1 MIVANRKRKCYY
13 VFNIIKGDRFMNII
27 VNGCGKIGTSILASL
42 VAEGHDVIAIDNNPH
57 VIAEISNIYDVMCV
71 CGNGTDCDVLSEAG
85 VSNADLVVSVTGS
98 DELNMLSCYLS
109 KKMGAQNTIARIR
122 NPEYNDKSL
131 SFMREQLDISFT
143 LNPELLTSRELFN
156 LLKLPSAAKVETFST
171 RKFEIVEIKL
181 KPDSALDGLKIMDLR
196 NKFKANF
203 LISAVGRGEEAYIP
217 DGNFVLKS
225 GDRICIS
232 ATTIEIIRLMKE
244 MGTQQKSAK
253 KIMILGGGKL
263 AFYLAKKLS
272 EGNNTVTIIE
282 KDPFV
287 CERICELLPK
297 VTVVNA
303 DGTDQE
309 VLLEEGLL
317 SVDAFVS
324 LTGMDEQNILMSA
337 YAQTKGV
344 PKVITKINR
353 EALMPLAEN
362 WGLDTIISPKMAVS
376 NILVQYAR
384 ALENSQGS
392 SVETLYKLMDEK
404 VEVSEFIVKDD
415 LDIIEIPFKDLSL
428 KPNTLVAGIIRNR
441 KTIIPTGEDMFLP
454 QDRVIIIAAN
464 QRINKLSDIVR

>member
-1 MIVANRKRKCYY
+1 MK
-13 VFNIIKGDRFMNII
+13 III
-27 VNGCGKIGTSILASL
+27 NGCGKIGKTILASL
-42 VAEGHDVIAIDNNPH
+42 VAEGHDVVAIDNNPL
-57 VIAEISNIYDVMCV
+57 VLTEITNIYDVMGV
-71 CGNGTDCDVLSEAG
+71 CGNGTDSDVLLEAG
-85 VSNADLVVSVTGS
+85 VDKAELVVSMTGS
-98 DELNMLSCYLS
+98 DELNMLSCYLA
-109 KKMGAQNTIARIR
+109 KKLGAKYTIARIR

-131 SFMREQLDISFT
+131 SFMREQLDISLT
-143 LNPELLTSRELFN
+143 LNPELITSGELFN
-156 LLKLPSAAKVETFST
+156 LLKLPSAAKVETFSV
-171 RKFEIVEIKL
+171 RNFEIVEIKL
-181 KPDSALDGLKIMDLR
+181 KPDSPFDGLKIMDLR
-196 NKFKANF
+196 NKFKAKF
-203 LISAVGRGEEAYIP
+203 LISAVRRGEDAYIP

-244 MGTQQKSAK
+244 IGIQQNPAK

-263 AFYLAKKLS
+263 AYYLAKRLS

-282 KDPFV
+282 KNANV
-287 CERICELLPK
+287 CESLCEALPK

-353 EALMPLAEN
+353 EALMAMAES
-362 WGLDTIISPKMAVS
+362 WGLDTVVSPKITVS

-392 SVETLYKLMDEK
+392 SVETLYKLMDDK
-404 VEVSEFIVKDD
+404 VEVLEFIVKDD
-415 LDIIEIPFKDLSL
+415 FESNNIPFKDLAL

-441 KTIIPTGEDMFLP
+441 KTIIPTGDDMFLP
-454 QDRVIIIAAN
+454 LDKVIILAAN
-464 QRINKLSDIVR
+464 QRINKLSDILRG

>member
-1 MIVANRKRKCYY
+1 MK
-13 VFNIIKGDRFMNII
+13 III
-27 VNGCGKIGTSILASL
+27 NGCGKIGKTILASL
-42 VAEGHDVIAIDNNPH
+42 VAEGHDVVAIDNNPQ
-57 VIAEISNIYDVMCV
+57 VLTEITNIYDVMGV
-71 CGNGTDCDVLSEAG
+71 CGNGTDSDVLLEAG
-85 VSNADLVVSVTGS
+85 VDKVELVVSMTGS
-98 DELNMLSCYLS
+98 DELNMLSCYLA
-109 KKMGAQNTIARIR
+109 KKLGAKYTIARIR

-131 SFMREQLDISFT
+131 SFMREQLDISLT
-143 LNPELLTSRELFN
+143 LNPELITSGELFN
-156 LLKLPSAAKVETFST
+156 LLKLPSAAKVETFSV
-171 RKFEIVEIKL
+171 RNFEIVEIKL
-181 KPDSALDGLKIMDLR
+181 KPDSPFDGLKIMDLR
-196 NKFKANF
+196 NKFKAKF
-203 LISAVGRGEEAYIP
+203 LISAVRRGDDAYIP
-217 DGNFVLKS
+217 DGNFVLES

-244 MGTQQKSAK
+244 IGIQQNPAK
-253 KIMILGGGKL
+253 KIMIFGGGKL

-282 KDPFV
+282 KQIDV
-287 CERICELLPK
+287 CERLCEALPK

-353 EALMPLAEN
+353 EALMPMAEN
-362 WGLDTIISPKMAVS
+362 WGLDTVVSPKMTVS

-392 SVETLYKLMDEK
+392 SVETLYKLVDDK
-404 VEVSEFIVKDD
+404 VEVLEFIVKEDF
-415 LDIIEIPFKDLSL
+415 ESSNIPFKDLSL

-441 KTIIPTGEDMFLP
+441 KTIIPTGDDMFLP
-454 QDRVIIIAAN
+454 LDKVIILAAN
-464 QRINKLSDIVR
+464 QRINKLSDILRG

>member
-1 MIVANRKRKCYY
+1 MK
-13 VFNIIKGDRFMNII
+13 III
-27 VNGCGKIGTSILASL
+27 NGCGKIGKTILASL
-42 VAEGHDVIAIDNNPH
+42 VAEGHDVVAIDNNPL
-57 VIAEISNIYDVMCV
+57 VLTEITNIYDVMGV
-71 CGNGTDCDVLSEAG
+71 CGNGTDSDVLLEAG
-85 VSNADLVVSVTGS
+85 VDKTELIVSMTGS
-98 DELNMLSCYLS
+98 DELNMLSCYLA
-109 KKMGAQNTIARIR
+109 KKLGAKYTIARIR

-131 SFMREQLDISFT
+131 SFMREQLDISLT
-143 LNPELLTSRELFN
+143 LNPELITSGELFN
-156 LLKLPSAAKVETFST
+156 LLKLPSAAKVETFSV
-171 RKFEIVEIKL
+171 RNFEIVEIKL
-181 KPDSALDGLKIMDLR
+181 KPDSPFDGLKIMDLR
-196 NKFKANF
+196 NKFKAKF
-203 LISAVGRGEEAYIP
+203 LISAVRRGEDAYIP
-217 DGNFVLKS
+217 DGNFVLES

-244 MGTQQKSAK
+244 MGIQQNPAK
-253 KIMILGGGKL
+253 KIMIFGGGKL

-282 KDPFV
+282 KQMDV
-287 CERICELLPK
+287 CERLCEALPK

-353 EALMPLAEN
+353 EALMPIAES
-362 WGLDTIISPKMAVS
+362 WGLDTVVSPKMTVS

-392 SVETLYKLMDEK
+392 SVETLYKLMDDK
-404 VEVSEFIVKDD
+404 VEVLEFIVKEDFQNNN
-415 LDIIEIPFKDLSL
+415 IRFKDLSL

-441 KTIIPTGEDMFLP
+441 KTIIPTGDDMFLP
-454 QDRVIIIAAN
+454 LDKVIILAAN
-464 QRINKLSDIVR
+464 QRINKLSDILRG